1 LAKFKGRRGDL
12 KWGVYDFP
20 VTRTQKAALDG
31 IWYMLRTLPR
41 AYNPVAEDGELPQGG
56 FYSQRENNG
65 DIVIGLH
72 GNSLTVHRSGRIT
85 SNEESRLS

>member
-31 IWYMLRTLPR
+31 VWYMLRTSAR

-56 FYSQRENNG
+56 FYSQNAR
-65 DIVIGLH
+65 
-72 GNSLTVHRSGRIT
+72 TTAT
-85 SNEESRLS
+85 SSSACTASR